1 MEKDYDQP
9 SQVVPFI
16 IRALKDLNKA
26 HIRYTGAMDVLAS
39 LLEHFAHSQPDRQQA
54 IDYLKSQ
61 PFEHLGLFIPPHL
74 LDDVEDEEY

>member
-1 MEKDYDQP
+1 
-9 SQVVPFI
+9 
-16 IRALKDLNKA
+16 
-26 HIRYTGAMDVLAS
+26 MDVLAS

-74 LDDVEDEEY
+74 LDDVEEEEY